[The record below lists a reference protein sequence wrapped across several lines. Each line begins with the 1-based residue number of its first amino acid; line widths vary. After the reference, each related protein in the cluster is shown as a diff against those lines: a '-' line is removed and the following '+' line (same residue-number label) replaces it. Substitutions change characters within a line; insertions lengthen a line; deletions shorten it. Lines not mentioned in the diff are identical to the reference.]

1 MCIGGGGDAPEDGH
15 VSAHKPAFAAPVL
28 RGGVQAWTTWSSGR
42 GGPQRVQNVSL
53 GTGAPCK
60 HRSPSSVFLHP
71 SSGQLREKVSIVVT
85 RLLVHGLKKANECCI
100 FSLVYKPL

>member
-1 MCIGGGGDAPEDGH
+1 MCVGGGGEAPEDGH
-15 VSAHKPAFAAPVL
+15 VPAHKPAFAALVL
-28 RGGVQAWTTWSSGR
+28 RGGVQAWTTRSSGR
-42 GGPQRVQNVSL
+42 RGPQRVQNLSL

-60 HRSPSSVFLHP
+60 HRSPSSLFLHP

-100 FSLVYKPL
+100 FSLLYKPL